1 MMDVISFDL
10 DGTLVDTAAEIAE
23 AVNRTLPEF
32 GIAVQPLGDIELLIG
47 AGAHAL
53 MRRLLQK
60 IPPPQPYDLAV
71 LLARFDAHYADTAG
85 TSGKPY
91 PGCIESLQRLRED
104 GVRLACVTNKE
115 RQHAD
120 RVLAANGLMGCFEL
134 VIGGDTLPWKKPD
147 GRVLQ
152 HLLTTLDCLPE
163 RAAHVGDSATDI
175 HAARNA
181 GVADWAVPWGYNAG
195 QPIASAAP
203 SRTFSSLPQ
212 IAQYVLAQRHA
223 RVLSS

>member
-1 MMDVISFDL
+1 MMDVVSFDL

-32 GIAVQPLGDIELLIG
+32 GIPAQPLYEIELLIG

-60 IPPPQPYDLAV
+60 IEPPQPYELAA
-71 LLARFDAHYADTAG
+71 LLARFDLHYAETAG

-120 RVLAANGLMGCFEL
+120 RVLAVNGLAGCFEQ

-152 HLLTTLDCLPE
+152 HLLATLDCPPAH
-163 RAAHVGDSATDI
+163 AAHVGDSFTDML
-175 HAARNA
+175 AARHA

-195 QPIASAAP
+195 QPIASMAP
-203 SRTFSSLPQ
+203 SRIFDSLPQ
-212 IAQYVLAQRHA
+212 IAEHVLGLRRAPA
-223 RVLSS
+223 LSS

>member
-1 MMDVISFDL
+1 MIDVVSFDL
-10 DGTLVDTAAEIAE
+10 DGTLVDTATEIAE

-32 GIAVQPLGDIELLIG
+32 GIAARPRDEIERLIG
-47 AGAHAL
+47 AGAHEL
-53 MRRLLQK
+53 MRRLLQN
-60 IPPPQPYDLAV
+60 IAPPQPYELAA
-71 LLARFDAHYADTAG
+71 LLARFDLHYAETAG

-115 RQHAD
+115 RRHAD
-120 RVLAANGLMGCFEL
+120 RVLAVNGLAGCFEQ

-147 GRVLQ
+147 GRVLR
-152 HLLTTLDCLPE
+152 HLLATLDCTSE
-163 RAAHVGDSATDI
+163 CAAHVGDSSTDML
-175 HAARNA
+175 AARHA

-203 SRTFSSLPQ
+203 SRTFDSLPQ
-212 IAQYVLAQRHA
+212 IASHVLALRHA
-223 RVLSS
+223 SVLSP

>member
-1 MMDVISFDL
+1 MIDVVSFDL
-10 DGTLVDTAAEIAE
+10 DGTLVDTATEIAE

-32 GIAVQPLGDIELLIG
+32 GISARPQDEIERLIG

-53 MRRLLQK
+53 MRRLLQG
-60 IPPPQPYDLAV
+60 IAPPQPYDLAT
-71 LLARFDAHYADTAG
+71 LLARFDLRYAETAG

-91 PGCIESLQRLRED
+91 PGCIESLRRLRED

-115 RQHAD
+115 RRHAD
-120 RVLAANGLMGCFEL
+120 RVLAANGLTGCFEQ
-134 VIGGDTLPWKKPD
+134 IICGDTLPWKKPD

-152 HLLTTLDCLPE
+152 YLLATLDCSPE
-163 RAAHVGDSATDI
+163 RAAHVGDSAIDVL
-175 HAARNA
+175 AARRA

-203 SRTFSSLPQ
+203 SRTFDSLPQ
-212 IAQYVLAQRHA
+212 IASHVLALRHA
-223 RVLSS
+223 PALSS

>member
-1 MMDVISFDL
+1 MMDVVSFDL

-32 GIAVQPLGDIELLIG
+32 GMAVQPLSEIELLIG

-60 IPPPQPYDLAV
+60 LPSPPPYDLAA

-91 PGCIESLQRLRED
+91 PGCVESLHRLRDD

-120 RVLAANGLMGCFEL
+120 RVLAVNGLAGCFEQ

-152 HLLTTLDCLPE
+152 HLLVMFDCAPQ

-175 HAARNA
+175 LAARNA

-195 QPIASAAP
+195 QPIASASP

-223 RVLSS
+223 RVLSN